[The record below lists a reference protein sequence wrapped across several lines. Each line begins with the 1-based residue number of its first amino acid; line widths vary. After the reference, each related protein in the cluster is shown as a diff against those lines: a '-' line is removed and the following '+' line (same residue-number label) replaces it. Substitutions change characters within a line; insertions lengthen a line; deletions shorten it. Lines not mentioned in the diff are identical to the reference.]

1 MNGQVNRLDKK
12 QAMNEFWIT
21 STCITRIRRITQM
34 TIILRATLIDK
45 KYVKLGFPRS
55 F

>member
-21 STCITRIRRITQM
+21 SITRIRRITRM
-34 TIILRATLIDK
+34 TIILRGTLTDRDT
-45 KYVKLGFPRS
+45 LN
-55 F
+55 